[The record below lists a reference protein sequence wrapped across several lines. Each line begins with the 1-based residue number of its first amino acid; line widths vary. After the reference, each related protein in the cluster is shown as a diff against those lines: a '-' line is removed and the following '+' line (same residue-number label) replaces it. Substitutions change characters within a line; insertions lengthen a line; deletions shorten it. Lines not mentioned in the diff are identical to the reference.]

1 MSDIHDSQPE
11 HMPVS
16 VSADD
21 LAWPSATPWG

>member
-21 LAWPSATPWG
+21 LAWPSATP